1 MQNRNDIAECYSG
14 SKKILGKE
22 VYIFEKHNMALPIW
36 GKFADFLR
44 TPVNLITFD
53 THTDTQPAL
62 NSYATN
68 NMISKRMVQNMLG
81 NPNLRI
87 GEKFCPEYLFDF
99 AKAKVG
105 NADHIET
112 AVCLGFLSSYIVV
125 HRDDEFIINNTKFED
140 LNAEN
145 RMFFHRDNI
154 DWNVLYN
161 IQDPLVLDFDLDY
174 FHNLSEIN
182 RNFEKQIAPLI
193 RRAKV
198 ITIALEPDYFEFH
211 KQDNPNFTSDLA
223 FSKLIKI
230 IKYALK

>member
-1 MQNRNDIAECYSG
+1 MNINSEIKDCYSITI
-14 SKKILGKE
+14 KISGK
-22 VYIFEKHNMALPIW
+22 YIYVFEKHNMALPIW
-36 GKFADFLR
+36 GKFADLLR

-62 NSYATN
+62 SSYAAN
-68 NMISKRMVQNMLG
+68 AMISESAVQNMLQ
-81 NPNLRI
+81 NPTLRI
-87 GEKFCPEYLFDF
+87 GEEFCPEHLFDF
-99 AKAKVG
+99 AKTKVG

-145 RMFFHRDNI
+145 RIFFHRDNI

-174 FHNLSEIN
+174 FHNLSEMN

-211 KQDNPNFTSDLA
+211 KQDNSNFTSDLA